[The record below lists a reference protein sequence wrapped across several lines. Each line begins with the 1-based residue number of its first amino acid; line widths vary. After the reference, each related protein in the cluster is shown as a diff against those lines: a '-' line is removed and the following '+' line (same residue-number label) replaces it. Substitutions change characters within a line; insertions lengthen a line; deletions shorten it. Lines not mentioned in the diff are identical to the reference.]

1 MSPSPALKPPPTSAL
16 SLRSSKSNS
25 LFPMLLYIFIL
36 AAVAIAAF
44 FAGAKNAKRAN
55 AIKDAVKK

>member
-1 MSPSPALKPPPTSAL
+1 
-16 SLRSSKSNS
+16 
-25 LFPMLLYIFIL
+25 MLLYIFLL
-36 AAVAIAAF
+36 AAVAIASF